1 MRDTVMRRKKD
12 PENISYPSPG
22 PSGHPLPSGEG
33 SQADWTPLTRIAF
46 RFCFIYLGLYVVASQ
61 ILGSLLLIPYF
72 QFRGLGPHWPLRE
85 ITTWIAAHIFHI
97 TTPLTYSGE
106 SIGETSFFWVQM
118 FWILAVSI
126 AATGIWSY
134 LDRKRKH
141 YATLHQWFHFFIRI
155 ALASQMFEYGMTKII
170 PNQFPAPPLITLT
183 QPAGHLSLQG
193 LLWASVGASPAYEIF
208 LGCAEMLGGILLLL
222 PRTAMLGALV
232 CLADMTQVFVLN
244 MTYDIGLK
252 QISFHLILLCLFLL
266 ADDFTRLINF
276 FFRNRVVES
285 SSQAN
290 RVAVG
295 LQLAFGVYLIAM
307 QTFINWSFWH
317 TGGGGSPRSALYGI
331 WNVEQLSVDGQL
343 QPPALNDYDR
353 QWRRV
358 IFDLPSTVA
367 FQRLDDS
374 IAHYGAYIDTGMK
387 SIALTKGSSKTWKSS
402 FAYQR
407 SGSDQ
412 LILDG
417 DMDNHRIHI
426 QLQLADFDTFPL
438 LNSTFRWVRPD
449 QK

>member
-1 MRDTVMRRKKD
+1 MHRKKD
-12 PENISYPSPG
+12 PEKISYPSPG

-33 SQADWTPLTRIAF
+33 SHADWEPLTRIAF
-46 RFCFIYLGLYVVASQ
+46 RFCFIYFGLYVVASQ
-61 ILGSLLLIPYF
+61 IFGSLLLIPYF

-85 ITTWIAAHIFHI
+85 ITTWIASHIFHI
-97 TTPLTYSGE
+97 ETPLTYSGD

-134 LDRKRKH
+134 RDRKRKH
-141 YATLHQWFHFFIRI
+141 YATLHRWFHFFIRL

-170 PNQFPAPPLITLT
+170 PNQFPSPPLITLV
-183 QPAGHLSLQG
+183 QPVGNLSLQG
-193 LLWASVGASPAYEIF
+193 LLWASIGASPAYEIF
-208 LGCAEMLGGILLLL
+208 LGCAEMVGGILLLL
-222 PRTAMLGALV
+222 PRTAMLGALI

-266 ADDFTRLINF
+266 TDDFTRLANF
-276 FFRNRVVES
+276 FFWNRNVEPS
-285 SSQAN
+285 APAN
-290 RVAVG
+290 RVAVR

-317 TGGGGSPRSALYGI
+317 TGGGGRPRSDLYGI
-331 WNVEQLSVDGQL
+331 WNVEQLSVDGQF
-343 QPPALNDYDR
+343 QTPALNDYDR

-358 IFDLPSTVA
+358 IFDLPGTVA

-374 IAHYGAYIDTGMK
+374 IAHYGASIDTGVK

-402 FAYQR
+402 FTYQR

-417 DMDNHRIHI
+417 DMDHHRIHI

-438 LNSTFRWVRPD
+438 LNSTFRWVRPE